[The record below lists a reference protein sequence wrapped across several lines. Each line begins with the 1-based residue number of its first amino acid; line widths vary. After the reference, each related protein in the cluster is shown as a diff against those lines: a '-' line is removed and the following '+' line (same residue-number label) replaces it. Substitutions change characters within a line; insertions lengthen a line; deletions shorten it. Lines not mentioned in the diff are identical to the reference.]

1 VPWAEP
7 DGDWVAACEGDEV
20 PELESFLFFD
30 FVVSFARERTLCLK
44 PFIMDCDMRGYAR
57 QAKRMSSAQ
66 SRGMRCSAA
75 GGSSVKGLGLR

>member
-30 FVVSFARERTLCLK
+30 FVVSFARE
-44 PFIMDCDMRGYAR
+44 
-57 QAKRMSSAQ
+57 S
-66 SRGMRCSAA
+66 CSC
-75 GGSSVKGLGLR
+75 